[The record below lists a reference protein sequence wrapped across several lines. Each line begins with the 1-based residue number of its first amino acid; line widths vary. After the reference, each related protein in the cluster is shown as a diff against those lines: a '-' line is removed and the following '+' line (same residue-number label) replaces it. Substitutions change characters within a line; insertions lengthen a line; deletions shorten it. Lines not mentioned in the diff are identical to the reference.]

1 MLCLKSS
8 LTELFAMQRYEQ
20 GEVVENELQHM
31 TEQVKSNIQTMN
43 ATQVKVTGFSI
54 CLVVSFP

>member
-1 MLCLKSS
+1 
-8 LTELFAMQRYEQ
+8 MQRYEQ

-31 TEQVKSNIQTMN
+31 TEQVKSIIQTMN

-54 CLVVSFP
+54 CLVVSYP